1 MKDTEKINPKTIG
14 ISRMPVEDI
23 VNLIVEES
31 MNSLNAVKNVEDK
44 ISFMVQ
50 FLYDKIINGGKIIY
64 VGAGTSGRIAAQDV
78 IELYPFSMFSGFFY
92 YIPVLHFHPGICS
105 LHWQDHVLPPGHP
118 SQIFFHTA
126 PAFLC

>member
-78 IELYPFSMFSGFFY
+78 IELYPTYGLDANTFD
-92 YIPVLHFHPGICS
+92 YIMVGGRKALYQSVENSEDNKKQASIDLKRRNLKKMTF
-105 LHWQDHVLPPGHP
+105 
-118 SQIFFHTA
+118 
-126 PAFLC
+126 